1 MLDPKNHNELKLLE
15 KCRQINKEIVSFGVN
30 DKEIIKIIELLSFEL
45 EDTDLMRSINSVL
58 KNEPEDIEKE
68 NIVIWKET
76 IWQI

>member
-1 MLDPKNHNELKLLE
+1 M
-15 KCRQINKEIVSFGVN
+15 N

-68 NIVIWKET
+68 NIVI
-76 IWQI
+76 

>member
-1 MLDPKNHNELKLLE
+1 MLDPKNHNDLKLLE

>member
-1 MLDPKNHNELKLLE
+1 MLDPKNHNDLKLLE

-68 NIVIWKET
+68 NIVI
-76 IWQI
+76 